1 MKIYKTNE
9 EVKKDIVDG
18 VLDCKGDVKFECNV
32 DIEASINARDINAW
46 NINAGNINAGDI
58 NAWNINAGNINAG
71 DINAW
76 DINALDINAWNIN
89 AWNIDAWNINA
100 GNINAEDINAW
111 NINAGNINAGDIN
124 AEDINAEDINAEDI
138 NAEDI
143 KYNAFCNVY
152 NSIKCKSIKA
162 KREIHNK
169 PVCLEGKLEIIEK
182 VKDDESRLS
191 KCHLCNCL
199 KLSEARGAQGRNM
212 ACECMC
218 HNTWNI

>member
-46 NINAGNINAGDI
+46 NINARDINALDI

-71 DINAW
+71 N
-76 DINALDINAWNIN
+76 
-89 AWNIDAWNINA
+89 
-100 GNINAEDINAW
+100 
-111 NINAGNINAGDIN
+111 
-124 AEDINAEDINAEDI
+124 
-138 NAEDI
+138 I

-169 PVCLEGKLEIIEK
+169 PVCLEGKLEIIENLQAK
-182 VKDDESRLS
+182 K
-191 KCHLCNCL
+191 
-199 KLSEARGAQGRNM
+199 
-212 ACECMC
+212 
-218 HNTWNI
+218 